1 MCSLHLNSW
10 TAPMPTLAASFK
22 PDFGPLIRFEKV
34 NRAA

>member
-1 MCSLHLNSW
+1 
-10 TAPMPTLAASFK
+10 MPTLAASFK